1 MFSGTI
7 ARSYRPGQVIDIEI
21 QLVANHL
28 GFFTFALCPHN
39 DMFTA
44 PNREC
49 FDRYLAPV
57 PLWPS
62 VLSSFEIMLHF
73 LYY

>member
-49 FDRYLAPV
+49 FDRY
-57 PLWPS
+57 
-62 VLSSFEIMLHF
+62 
-73 LYY
+73 